1 MNGFVKHIGLLLY
14 CFFSSILLYTQ
25 NEFSYRVIN
34 ENVFTYNLISED
46 TPVNPDNL
54 LELSELETI
63 NRFFPIGTFKKDR
76 LRLQAEPRVL
86 VDPISEN
93 VDFAFNELYVRYGI
107 SEAFYV
113 TFGKERINWGT
124 GTVWNPSNPFL
135 QKDPFRLDNRLEG
148 IFLTNLEYI
157 LPRLTLNVLF
167 APSKK
172 IPASTLALKA
182 TSTIKSFDYSFNYAF
197 LGNGR
202 QQFACDFNLGM
213 DNFTFYGEGLLRN
226 FSNTGLVYPLGNI
239 TPMSKKNSWE
249 NVRSEFVLGTMLNTF
264 IRTLLIMEYRY
275 RSDFNTKS
283 SIAGFTSFLP
293 LNLEVYDPISMGRHS
308 FFSQISYTDRYS
320 KYNVNTSVFFDPI
333 TQQLLC
339 SPGFIYN
346 GENIKLEINPL
357 IYGNSLS
364 LYDIQGRV
372 VLSFFL

>member
-226 FSNTGLVYPLGNI
+226 FSNTGLVDPLGNI

-339 SPGFIYN
+339 SPGFIYH
-346 GENIKLEINPL
+346 GENIKLEINPF